1 MNCSSHRPGVRSACG
16 GRRLGLAP
24 PSTVRQRGP
33 DPFTPAPSPVSL
45 FLLILA
51 TATTLPAA
59 DRQLTNDHRYKR
71 DPVFL
76 DANTLI
82 YVVQARP
89 EQLQLVR
96 RDLKSGKQ
104 RPVHKDETRSELEP
118 AVSPDGRFLAFLQSR
133 SAASVGMVIEDTK
146 LQKTA
151 EIPPASGFSGMR
163 SPAFSHD
170 GKRVLY
176 VFAEGGRQKVFSCN
190 TSAGD
195 RKVLVDVNG
204 ICNWPSIS
212 RDGRMLLYGST
223 RDGNYEIYR
232 ARASDGSNPRRLTH
246 HRSQD
251 VRPRFSPDGRR
262 VVFVSNRDGN
272 REIYVMGADGSGVT
286 RVTEHPER
294 DDYPTWHPDG
304 KRIVYVAERKGG
316 FDLRLRDV
324 P

>member
-1 MNCSSHRPGVRSACG
+1 MNCSSAPCTPCPQVLPASRPMPVV
-16 GRRLGLAP
+16 LA
-24 PSTVRQRGP
+24 V
-33 DPFTPAPSPVSL
+33 
-45 FLLILA
+45 LLVLA
-51 TATTLPAA
+51 ATTLEAA
-59 DRQLTNDHRYKR
+59 DRQLTDDHRYKR

-89 EQLQLVR
+89 EQLQLVQ

-133 SAASVGMVIEDTK
+133 SAASVGMVIEDLRQK
-146 LQKTA
+146 KTA

-176 VFAEGGRQKVFSCN
+176 VFAEGGRQKIFSCT
-190 TSAGD
+190 TSAED
-195 RKVLVDVNG
+195 RKVLVDASG
-204 ICNWPSIS
+204 ICNWPSVS

-232 ARASDGSNPRRLTH
+232 ARASDGSGLRRLTRH
-246 HRSQD
+246 KAQD

-272 REIYVMGADGSGVT
+272 REIYVMGVDGSRVT
-286 RVTEHPER
+286 RLTEHPER
-294 DDYPTWHPDG
+294 DDYPAWHPDG

-316 FDLRLRDV
+316 FDLRIRDV

>member
-33 DPFTPAPSPVSL
+33 DPFAPAPSPVSL

-151 EIPPASGFSGMR
+151 EIPPASGFSGIR

>member
-33 DPFTPAPSPVSL
+33 DPFAPAPSPVSL

>member
-82 YVVQARP
+82 YVVQVRP

>member
-1 MNCSSHRPGVRSACG
+1 MNWCSLRSAT
-16 GRRLGLAP
+16 GRGVIRNGPRDRGWAWVLAVALVLAVTTSA
-24 PSTVRQRGP
+24 ST
-33 DPFTPAPSPVSL
+33 AE
-45 FLLILA
+45 
-51 TATTLPAA
+51 
-59 DRQLTNDHRYKR
+59 RQLTGDHRYKR

-76 DANTLI
+76 NASTLI

-89 EQLQLVR
+89 EQLRLLR
-96 RDLKSGKQ
+96 LDLPSGKT

-133 SAASVGMVIEDTK
+133 SAASVGMVIEDTRE
-146 LQKTA
+146 QKTA

-163 SPAFSHD
+163 SPSFTPD

-176 VFAEGGRQKVFSCN
+176 VFAEGGRQKVFSCD

-195 RKVLVDVNG
+195 RKVLVDVDG
-204 ICNWPSIS
+204 ICNWPSVS
-212 RDGRMLLYGST
+212 GDGRMLLFGST

-232 ARASDGSNPRRLTH
+232 ASASDGSGIRRLTTH
-246 HRSQD
+246 KAQD

-272 REIYVMGADGSGVT
+272 REIYVMGTDGMGVK

-294 DDYPTWHPDG
+294 DDYPAWHPDG
-304 KRIVYVAERKGG
+304 KRIVYVAERKGQ

>member
-1 MNCSSHRPGVRSACG
+1 MNCSSRTGVTRPDRG
-16 GRRLGLAP
+16 G
-24 PSTVRQRGP
+24 GP
-33 DPFTPAPSPVSL
+33 DLFTPTRLPAAPVQ
-45 FLLILA
+45 LILA
-51 TATTLPAA
+51 LLVLTATTTISAA
-59 DRQLTNDHRYKR
+59 ERQLTDDHRYKR

-133 SAASVGMVIEDTK
+133 SAASVGMVIEDTR
-146 LQKTA
+146 QQTTA
-151 EIPPASGFSGMR
+151 EIPPASGFAGMR
-163 SPAFSHD
+163 SPSFSHD

-195 RKVLVDVNG
+195 RKVLVDASG
-204 ICNWPSIS
+204 ICNWPSVS

-232 ARASDGSNPRRLTH
+232 ASALDGSSPQRLTH
-246 HRSQD
+246 HRAQD

-316 FDLRLRDV
+316 FDLRMRDL